1 MAFKEPRRTPL
12 VFYRQAQGIE
22 PVRAWLK
29 MLNRAD
35 RFAIGQDLVRVQF
48 RWPIG
53 MPLCRS
59 LDRGL
64 WEVRTTMPSRRIARV
79 LFCLFEGELWALHA
93 FTKKTPATPL
103 ADIEIAR
110 RRMKQLER

>member
-1 MAFKEPRRTPL
+1 MASKEPRKTPL
-12 VFYRQAQGIE
+12 VFSRQAQGIE

-35 RFAIGQDLVRVQF
+35 RFAIGQDLIRVQF

-59 LDRGL
+59 LGHGL
-64 WEVRTTMPSRRIARV
+64 WGVRTSMPSRRIARV
-79 LFCLFEGELWALHA
+79 LFCLFDGELWALHA
-93 FTKKTPATPL
+93 LIKKTPATPL

-110 RRMKQLER
+110 RRIKEVER

>member
-1 MAFKEPRRTPL
+1 
-12 VFYRQAQGIE
+12 
-22 PVRAWLK
+22 

-35 RFAIGQDLVRVQF
+35 RFANGQDLVRVQF

-93 FTKKTPATPL
+93 FIKKTPATPL

-110 RRMKQLER
+110 RRMKELER